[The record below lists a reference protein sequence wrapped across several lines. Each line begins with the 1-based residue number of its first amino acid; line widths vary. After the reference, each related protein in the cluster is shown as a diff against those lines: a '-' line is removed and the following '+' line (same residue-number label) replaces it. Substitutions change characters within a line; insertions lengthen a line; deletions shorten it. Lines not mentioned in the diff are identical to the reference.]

1 MTNTISI
8 SIDARRAQAAFARAP
23 QVMVRAID
31 VKLARGAEEV
41 ARTAKRGAPK
51 LFSTL
56 INSIRAQRIGAL
68 HYEVSSGVNYAR
80 SVEEGTGP
88 AVGKARYFPNVESLQ
103 QYLMHA
109 PSYRRFNLKR
119 AGSRG
124 RSDQEM
130 DTVWRAKAWAW
141 YIYNHGTKPQPY
153 MQPAA
158 DASRSRLFELVQQ
171 GVDEGIKEV
180 FG

>member
-1 MTNTISI
+1 MTNRISI

-51 LFSTL
+51 AFSNL
-56 INSIRAQRIGAL
+56 VNSIRAQRIGAL
-68 HYEVSSGVNYAR
+68 SYQVVTGMNYAR
-80 SVEEGTGP
+80 SVEEGRLPGKQPGVNNGLMEWVRFRTGLAGRP
-88 AVGKARYFPNVESLQ
+88 LDRATFAIAR
-103 QYLMHA
+103 A
-109 PSYRRFNLKR
+109 IGRRGIR
-119 AGSRG
+119 
-124 RSDQEM
+124 
-130 DTVWRAKAWAW
+130 
-141 YIYNHGTKPQPY
+141 PQPY

-158 DASRSRLFELVQQ
+158 EASRSRLFELVQQ
-171 GVDEGIKEV
+171 GVDEGIKEI